1 MAVSDFPT
9 KGDDMAVSLR
19 NSGFDRFDRDY
30 AEKLKSDYPDIWA
43 AGGNIRG
50 NDAFKFC
57 LLYTSPSP
65 RDSDS
70 SRMPSSA

>member
-19 NSGFDRFDRDY
+19 NSGYERFDRDY

-50 NDAFKFC
+50 NDAFK
-57 LLYTSPSP
+57 LWGRALEGDDAPAVL
-65 RDSDS
+65 DWD
-70 SRMPSSA
+70 